1 MESIAIVVEA
11 CVQTVASA
19 VTAEATGAGRIEL
32 CADLLEEGVTPSSG
46 MLRAVRSRVQ
56 LPVHVLIR
64 PRAGDFVYD
73 DGEIEAMLL
82 DIREARRSGADGVVL
97 GALTREG
104 TVDLHVTAR
113 LAEAARPLAVTF
125 HRAVDQTADLGAAV
139 ATLVELGIE
148 RVLTSGGTETAEQGI
163 PALASLV
170 GRFGASITILA
181 GGRIRAGN
189 VGRVVRQTGVRE
201 VHLGPTLPGRGE
213 LDVAALEAVLRELA
227 PG

>member
-1 MESIAIVVEA
+1 MASLAIVVEA

-19 VTAEATGAGRIEL
+19 VVAEASGVGRIEL
-32 CADLLEEGVTPSSG
+32 CADLLEGGVTPSAG

-56 LPVHVLIR
+56 LPVHALIR
-64 PRAGDFVYD
+64 PRTGDFVYD

-97 GALTREG
+97 GALTRAG
-104 TVDLHVTAR
+104 TVDRHVTAR
-113 LAEAARPLAVTF
+113 LAGAARPLAVTF

-148 RVLTSGGTETAEQGI
+148 RVLTSGGADTAEQGI

-170 GRFGASITILA
+170 GRFDASITILA

-189 VGRVVRQTGVRE
+189 VGRLIRQTGVRE